1 MRGRL
6 TYLTTQASTPRQ
18 SPLTVADFSAIP
30 NIVDP
35 LVTLGEQQD
44 LFLYWGYSSRDPY
57 YKDERNVSRSAAG
70 VVEVT
75 NFGSTKG
82 FRFSIQNVV
91 ENRNAQVNEYAI
103 MAALNEELM
112 AGTLMYWYPD
122 FDLYPTEYFSCV
134 ASQRIDPKRM
144 GSQYLWQFD
153 FDLMQLPTVQ
163 FPSTVPTFALN

>member
-6 TYLTTQASTPRQ
+6 TYIATLASTPRQ
-18 SPLTVADFSAIP
+18 SPFTVADFSAIP
-30 NIVDP
+30 DITNP
-35 LVTLGEQQD
+35 LVAVGQQQD
-44 LFLYWGYSSRDPY
+44 LFLYWGYAQRDPY
-57 YKDERNVSRSAAG
+57 YQDVRNVSRSAAG

-82 FRFSIQNVV
+82 FKFSIQNVI
-91 ENRNAQVNEYAI
+91 EDRNAQVNEYAI

-134 ASQRIDPKRM
+134 AAQRIDPKRI
-144 GSQYLWQFD
+144 GTQYRWQFD
-153 FDLMQLPTVQ
+153 FDLMVLPAVQ
-163 FPSTVPTFALN
+163 FPSTVPPFALN